1 MEENKIQAPLFNG
14 KNYTNWKYRMEI
26 QLTAAKSELIRFVNV
41 GLETLL
47 IPETERPGDSAQVKK
62 RKEEERK
69 ELRRLDAVC
78 KNVLVTHIDE
88 GQIEIIKDLETSY
101 QIWQALSERFKKT
114 SVTTRMHLGKQ
125 YALIKYAPKEEKFEN
140 FCLRFDKLVRELKEA
155 GAKIEKL
162 DEILQFLGALPVEYK
177 PLVTSLKT
185 TNASQL
191 TMNSVRSDIE
201 DFEMDQEGIK
211 KTNSYKAPSVAF
223 FTRGGARYSPY
234 QNKFGFPCNNCG
246 NLGHRKR
253 ECWCPGGG
261 AFRGGRGRG
270 NYQNHGERDQQ
281 PPSRGRGG
289 SQNQDGGRGG
299 HSSYSS
305 YNHFG
310 FTHGFRGGRGGRGFG
325 GRARGWQHRGGRGG
339 FQGNPQTAQLT
350 QSTTTNPSTSS
361 STNSK
366 TETANLAKLDDDIVY
381 SFMCEQVPEIITL
394 DSCHNALN
402 TNSSGET
409 SVTSYDGIAIE
420 FILDSGASKHL
431 VKEDVPVQCKRW
443 LSKPVIIQVAKEKII
458 LRAFWKGVLRC
469 KTFVNGESR
478 QLDIEVLITENLT
491 HNLLSISSLEKLT
504 YKITFWDGK
513 CFVELDKIL
522 VALGHRLTSN
532 LYRLIMYVDVESAN
546 NSISMSSEADLWH
559 RRLGHP
565 GKSYLKQVCKMVDGV
580 GNIGDGDGL
589 CEICVEGKQ
598 VKLPFHGTRKKA
610 TRPLER
616 IHSDLCGPI
625 APTAYNG
632 VRYFLTF
639 LDDFSHFAVV
649 YGLKEKSEVF
659 EYFKVYEARVTNR
672 FPDKKICNFRCDN
685 GGEFVNRNMR
695 ELFAEKGIE
704 YELTIPNTPENNGVA
719 ERLNRTLLEKARCM
733 LLASSLRK
741 SFWIESLLTAVYLL
755 NRSPTRALDGDKVP
769 AELWYGVRPN
779 LQKLR
784 VFGCNAYVCKP
795 KEQCA
800 GKFDSRSE
808 KCFLLGYVDNG
819 YRLWSIEDKKV
830 ITARNVIFDETKN
843 TFNKNYIVNDAVN
856 DMSENASSG
865 GERSGDEYDNDDN
878 EDNTVLPEIEEF
890 DEVNAGTGLRRSTR
904 VRIQPRHLQDYV
916 TLASIASFVS
926 ELSESGETDDNIC
939 YDKVESSVLNICNDV
954 PLLFDDIQYRKDKN
968 KWMKAVNDELQA
980 LNDNETWD
988 LVSLPSHKKP
998 INCKWVFTVKVDA
1011 AGKVERY
1018 KARVVAKGCAQR
1030 PGVDYNETYAPV
1042 ARITTVRVFL
1052 SLVNKYN
1059 LYVHQ
1064 LDVTCAFLN
1073 GDLEEEIFMWPPQG
1087 LDVNGDIVCKLKKSL
1102 YGLKQAPK
1110 EWNKKFN
1117 ECVKSIGFD
1126 QCNADRCIY
1135 VRRKDRD
1142 VVYLL
1147 LYVDDFLIASNNEE
1161 LLHEIKNNLM
1171 LKFKMRD
1178 LGEAL
1183 YFLGIKITRSTHGLF
1198 LSQENYVKKIVQ
1210 KFKMDTSSAVQTPL
1224 EPSPNLDLSGS
1235 IIVKEKPYRELIG
1248 SLMYATM
1255 FTRPDICVAVNLF
1268 SQFQTN
1274 ATEIQWKGLKR
1285 ILRYLQGTPKLGIWF
1300 KGNSNYPLVLYVD
1313 ADFANNPGRKS
1324 ISGFVI
1330 EMFGD
1335 PVLWAT
1341 RKQNSVALSSTEA
1354 EFVSLATGVAEL
1366 LWLKQLLK
1374 DLGVPVTEPI
1384 PVFEDNQP
1392 CIHALESWETKR
1404 LKHVDVKYNFV
1415 KDLHRSKIINV
1426 KYIPTGEQ
1434 KADIFTKGLP
1444 FELFKKHRINI
1455 GMCELST

>member
-1 MEENKIQAPLFNG
+1 MEEYKVQGPLFNG
-14 KNYTNWKYRMEI
+14 KNYANWKYRMEI
-26 QLTAAKSELIRFVNV
+26 QLTAAKGELIRFVNI

-47 IPETERPGDSAQVKK
+47 IPESEQPGDSAQVKK

-78 KNVLVTHIDE
+78 KDVLVRHIDE
-88 GQIEIIKDLETSY
+88 DQIEIIKDLKTSY
-101 QIWQALSERFKKT
+101 QIWQTLSERFIKG
-114 SVTTRMHLGKQ
+114 SVTTRMHLAKQ
-125 YALIKYAPKEEKFEN
+125 YALLKYAPKEEKFEN
-140 FCLRFDKLVRELKEA
+140 FCLKFDKLVRELKLA
-155 GAKIEKL
+155 GAKYEEL
-162 DEILQFLGALPVEYK
+162 DEVLQFMAALPAEYK
-177 PLVTSLKT
+177 SLVTALKT
-185 TNASQL
+185 MDSSRL
-191 TMNSVRSDIE
+191 TMSFVRSNIE
-201 DFEMDQEGIK
+201 DFEMDQEGK

-223 FTRGGARYSPY
+223 LTRGGARYSPY
-234 QNKFGFPCNNCG
+234 QNKFGYACHNCG
-246 NLGHRKR
+246 NIGHRKK

-261 AFRGGRGRG
+261 AFRGRGRG
-270 NYQNHGERDQQ
+270 NNQNHGERDQQ
-281 PPSRGRGG
+281 TTSRGRGG
-289 SQNQDGGRGG
+289 NQNQDGGRGG
-299 HSSYSS
+299 HSSYSL
-305 YNHFG
+305 YNNFVS
-310 FTHGFRGGRGGRGFG
+310 TNGFRGGRGGRGFG
-325 GRARGWQHRGGRGG
+325 GRSRGWQYRGGRGG
-339 FQGNPQTAQLT
+339 SQGNHQTAQLT
-350 QSTTTNPSTSS
+350 QSTTTTNQSTSL
-361 STNSK
+361 STNPK
-366 TETANLAKLDDDIVY
+366 TEMANLSKLDDDIVY
-381 SFMCEQVPEIITL
+381 SFMSEQVPKLITI

-402 TNSSGET
+402 INSSDST

-431 VKEDVPVQCKRW
+431 VREDVPVQYKKW
-443 LSKPVIIQVAKEKII
+443 LSEPVLIQVAKEKII
-458 LRAFWKGVLRC
+458 LKAYWKGFLRC
-469 KTFVNGESR
+469 KTFVNGETH
-478 QLDIEVLITENLT
+478 QLDIEVLITENLS

-522 VALGHRLTSN
+522 VALGHRLPSN
-532 LYRLIMYVDVESAN
+532 LYRMIMYVDVESAN
-546 NSISMSSEADLWH
+546 NSVSMSSEADLWH

-580 GNIGDGDGL
+580 GNIGDGNGL

-598 VKLPFHGTRKKA
+598 VKLPFHGTRERA

-616 IHSDLCGPI
+616 VHSDLCGPI

-639 LDDFSHFAVV
+639 LDDFTHFAVV

-659 EYFKVYEARVTNR
+659 EYFKLYEARVTNR
-672 FPDKKICNFRCDN
+672 FPDKKIFNFRCDN

-695 ELFAEKGIE
+695 QLFAEKGIE
-704 YELTIPNTPENNGVA
+704 YEPTIPNTPENNGVA

-733 LLASSLRK
+733 LLGSSLRK

-784 VFGCNAYVCKP
+784 VFGCNAYVCKS

-800 GKFDSRSE
+800 GKFDSRSK
-808 KCFLLGYVDNG
+808 KCFLLGYVENG
-819 YRLWSIEDKKV
+819 YRLWSIEDKRV
-830 ITARNVIFDETKN
+830 ITARNVVFDETKN

-856 DMSENASSG
+856 DMNE
-865 GERSGDEYDNDDN
+865 NDDVSDDVN
-878 EDNTVLPEIEEF
+878 DDDTELPEMEEF
-890 DEVNAGTGLRRSTR
+890 DEVSADTGLRRSTR

-916 TLASIASFVS
+916 TLASIASLVS
-926 ELSESGETDDNIC
+926 ELSESGEADDSIC
-939 YDKVESSVLNICNDV
+939 YDRVEPSVMDLCNDV
-954 PLLFDDIQYRKDKN
+954 PVLFDDIQYRKDKN
-968 KWMKAVNDELQA
+968 KWMKAVNEELQA
-980 LNDNETWD
+980 LKENETWE

-1011 AGKVERY
+1011 AGEVERY

-1030 PGVDYNETYAPV
+1030 AGIDYNETYAPV

-1052 SLVNKYN
+1052 SLVNKNN

-1064 LDVTCAFLN
+1064 LDVKCAFLN

-1087 LDVNGDIVCKLKKSL
+1087 LDVDGDIVCKLKKSL

-1117 ECVKSIGFD
+1117 ECVKSFGFD
-1126 QCNADRCIY
+1126 QCLADRCIY
-1135 VRRKDRD
+1135 VRKKDGD

-1161 LLHEIKNNLM
+1161 LLHTIKNNLM
-1171 LKFKMRD
+1171 LRFKMRD

-1210 KFKMDTSSAVQTPL
+1210 RFKMDTSSSVKTPL
-1224 EPSPNLDLSGS
+1224 EPSPNLDLSGA

-1300 KGNSNYPLVLYVD
+1300 KGNSHHPLVLYVD

-1374 DLGVPVTEPI
+1374 DLGVSVTEPI

-1415 KDLHRSKIINV
+1415 KDLHRSKVINV

-1444 FELFKKHRINI
+1444 VELFNKHRINI
-1455 GMCELST
+1455 GMCEMSS

>member
-1 MEENKIQAPLFNG
+1 MEEYKVQGPLFNG
-14 KNYTNWKYRMEI
+14 KNYANWKYRMEI
-26 QLTAAKSELIRFVNV
+26 QLTAAKGELIRFVNI

-47 IPETERPGDSAQVKK
+47 IPESEQPGDSAQVKK

-78 KNVLVTHIDE
+78 KDVLVRHIDE
-88 GQIEIIKDLETSY
+88 DQIEIIKDLKTSY
-101 QIWQALSERFKKT
+101 QIWQTLSERFIKG
-114 SVTTRMHLGKQ
+114 SVTTRMHLAKQ
-125 YALIKYAPKEEKFEN
+125 YALLKYAPKEEKFEN
-140 FCLRFDKLVRELKEA
+140 FCLKFDKLVRELKLA
-155 GAKIEKL
+155 GAKYEEL
-162 DEILQFLGALPVEYK
+162 DEVLQFMAALPAEYK
-177 PLVTSLKT
+177 SLVTALKT
-185 TNASQL
+185 MDSSRL
-191 TMNSVRSDIE
+191 TMSFVRSNIE
-201 DFEMDQEGIK
+201 DFEMDQEGK

-223 FTRGGARYSPY
+223 LTRGGARYSPY
-234 QNKFGFPCNNCG
+234 QNKFGYACHNCG
-246 NLGHRKR
+246 NIGHRKK

-261 AFRGGRGRG
+261 AFRGRGRG
-270 NYQNHGERDQQ
+270 NNQNHGERDQQ
-281 PPSRGRGG
+281 TTSRGRGG
-289 SQNQDGGRGG
+289 NQNQDGGRGG
-299 HSSYSS
+299 HSSYSL
-305 YNHFG
+305 YNNFVS
-310 FTHGFRGGRGGRGFG
+310 TNGFRGGRGGRGFG
-325 GRARGWQHRGGRGG
+325 GRGRSRGWQYRGGRGG
-339 FQGNPQTAQLT
+339 SQGNHQTAQLT
-350 QSTTTNPSTSS
+350 QSTTTTNQSTSL
-361 STNSK
+361 STNPK
-366 TETANLAKLDDDIVY
+366 TEMANLSKLDDDIVY
-381 SFMCEQVPEIITL
+381 SFMSEQVPKLITI

-402 TNSSGET
+402 INSSDST

-431 VKEDVPVQCKRW
+431 VREDVPVQYKKW
-443 LSKPVIIQVAKEKII
+443 LSEPVLIQVAKEKII
-458 LRAFWKGVLRC
+458 LKAYWKGFLRC
-469 KTFVNGESR
+469 KTFVNGETH
-478 QLDIEVLITENLT
+478 QLDIEVLITENLS

-522 VALGHRLTSN
+522 VALGHRLPSN
-532 LYRLIMYVDVESAN
+532 LYRMIMYVDVESAN
-546 NSISMSSEADLWH
+546 NSVSMSSEADLWH

-580 GNIGDGDGL
+580 GNIGDGNGL

-598 VKLPFHGTRKKA
+598 VKLPFHGTRERA

-616 IHSDLCGPI
+616 VHSDLCGPI

-639 LDDFSHFAVV
+639 LDDFTHFAVV

-659 EYFKVYEARVTNR
+659 EYFKLYEARVTNR
-672 FPDKKICNFRCDN
+672 FPDKKIFNFRCDN

-695 ELFAEKGIE
+695 QLFAEKGIE
-704 YELTIPNTPENNGVA
+704 YEPTIPNTPENNGVA

-733 LLASSLRK
+733 LLGSSLRK

-784 VFGCNAYVCKP
+784 VFGCNAYVCKS

-800 GKFDSRSE
+800 GKFDSRSK
-808 KCFLLGYVDNG
+808 KCFLLGYVENG
-819 YRLWSIEDKKV
+819 YRLWSIEDKRV
-830 ITARNVIFDETKN
+830 ITARNVVFDETKN

-856 DMSENASSG
+856 DMNE
-865 GERSGDEYDNDDN
+865 NDDVSDDVN
-878 EDNTVLPEIEEF
+878 DDDTELPEMEEF
-890 DEVNAGTGLRRSTR
+890 DEVSADTGLRRSTR

-916 TLASIASFVS
+916 TLASIASLVS
-926 ELSESGETDDNIC
+926 ELSESGEADDSIC
-939 YDKVESSVLNICNDV
+939 YDRVEPSVMDLCNDV
-954 PLLFDDIQYRKDKN
+954 PVLFDDIQYRKDKN
-968 KWMKAVNDELQA
+968 KWMKAVNEELQA
-980 LNDNETWD
+980 LKENETWE

-1011 AGKVERY
+1011 AGEVERY

-1030 PGVDYNETYAPV
+1030 AGIDYNETYAPV

-1052 SLVNKYN
+1052 SLVNKNN

-1064 LDVTCAFLN
+1064 LDVKCAFLN

-1087 LDVNGDIVCKLKKSL
+1087 LDVDGDIVCKLKKSL

-1117 ECVKSIGFD
+1117 ECVKSFGFD
-1126 QCNADRCIY
+1126 QCLADRCIY
-1135 VRRKDRD
+1135 VRKKDGD

-1161 LLHEIKNNLM
+1161 LLHTIKNNLM
-1171 LKFKMRD
+1171 LRFKMRD

-1210 KFKMDTSSAVQTPL
+1210 RFKMDTSSSVKTPL
-1224 EPSPNLDLSGS
+1224 EPSPNLDLSGA

-1300 KGNSNYPLVLYVD
+1300 KGNSHHPLVLYVD

-1374 DLGVPVTEPI
+1374 DLGVSVTEPI

-1415 KDLHRSKIINV
+1415 KDLHRSKVINV

-1444 FELFKKHRINI
+1444 VELFNKHRINI
-1455 GMCELST
+1455 GMCEMSS